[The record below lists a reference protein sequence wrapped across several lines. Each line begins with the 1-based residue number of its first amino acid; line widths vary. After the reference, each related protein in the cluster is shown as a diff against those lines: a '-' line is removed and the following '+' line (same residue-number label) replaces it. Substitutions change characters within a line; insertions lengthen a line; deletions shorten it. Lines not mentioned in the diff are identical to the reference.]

1 MCGFMSVWE
10 VHVWVH
16 ECVGGACVIITV
28 LCLNLFMLCTV
39 YMSKCVKVCQ
49 CDALTLCT
57 EHPYSLCR
65 SEMCNLEEL

>member
-39 YMSKCVKVCQ
+39 YMSKCVRVCQ
-49 CDALTLCT
+49 CEGT
-57 EHPYSLCR
+57 HVMYSIHVQVC
-65 SEMCNLEEL
+65 